1 MTFRFWGTFF
11 VIHPSWRDSLF
22 DVASTQMTQRKRKD
36 RPSRRMQ
43 SLPPHPNLVDV
54 PCKNLKLTEI
64 IYKENDD
71 IRHLIELFMRTSG
84 NLPNNCIKF
93 TKVV

>member
-1 MTFRFWGTFF
+1 
-11 VIHPSWRDSLF
+11 
-22 DVASTQMTQRKRKD
+22 
-36 RPSRRMQ
+36 MQ

-64 IYKENDD
+64 IYKEDDD